1 MGPPYWTA
9 VATPELIGVLA
20 WWGVV
25 LSGPLFLLTRWRRR
39 RLAKRQRDS
48 TAADMDADA
57 TLTSL
62 PAWRGEG
69 DTPEPRDDG
78 ER

>member
-25 LSGPLFLLTRWRRR
+25 LSGPLFLLARWRRR
-39 RLAKRQRDS
+39 RLAKRHRDF
-48 TAADMDADA
+48 AASAMDADA
-57 TLTSL
+57 T
-62 PAWRGEG
+62 PDFAARWRAEG
-69 DTPEPRDDG
+69 DTPEPRDGG